1 MQVFIVGSPLET
13 AQALDK
19 RRLNKQ
25 IIENNQILNAIY
37 GQRAWRNHP
46 CTLQYKDLT
55 AWLCAY
61 SLCLED
67 YRDKNMEDA
76 EFWSNVADS
85 VRPSF
90 HTEEY
95 FDQMKRR
102 LYTKMP
108 EHYNQWEHLGE
119 SDVNWYFVDGEW
131 RYYRNGK
138 RIEL

>member
-13 AQALDK
+13 AQVLDK

>member
-13 AQALDK
+13 AQVLDK

-90 HTEEY
+90 HTEE
-95 FDQMKRR
+95 FFNQMKRR

>member
-1 MQVFIVGSPLET
+1 MQVFIVDSPLET
-13 AQALDK
+13 AQVLDK

-90 HTEEY
+90 HTEE
-95 FDQMKRR
+95 FFNQMKRR

>member
-1 MQVFIVGSPLET
+1 MQVFIIGTPLET
-13 AQALDK
+13 AQCLDTK
-19 RRLNKQ
+19 RLNRQ
-25 IIENNQILNAIY
+25 IQEAKVILDTLNGKA
-37 GQRAWRNHP
+37 AWENHP
-46 CTLQYKDLT
+46 CTIQYREHTRWLQCYLYCLKHYKSANLGS
-55 AWLCAY
+55 AVKASEYC
-61 SLCLED
+61 EMM
-67 YRDKNMEDA
+67 K
-76 EFWSNVADS
+76 
-85 VRPSF
+85 PSF

>member
-13 AQALDK
+13 AQALDA
-19 RRLNKQ
+19 RRLQKQ
-25 IIENNQILNAIY
+25 ILETKQILDAIN
-37 GQRAWRNHP
+37 GKKAWRNHP
-46 CTLQYKDLT
+46 CVLQYKEHK
-55 AWLCAY
+55 AWLIWYIYCLMCYKRGWLNDARHQS
-61 SLCLED
+61 SL
-67 YRDKNMEDA
+67 
-76 EFWSNVADS
+76 ADS
-85 VRPSF
+85 IRPDF

-108 EHYNQWEHLGE
+108 EHYNQWAHLGE

-131 RYYRNGK
+131 RYYRDGK